1 VDIRLLSVHHPG
13 ATSSNA
19 AAATTP
25 TQGDVVGATIIGLS
39 RSGQTILNTPNGLM
53 TLAGRADFPPGTRV
67 DIEILPRLAQA
78 SGPRGLGPPPAP
90 LAHLARQWETLDQAI
105 RLLETAN
112 PSAASQIVQNHV
124 ARPGPQLTAMLA
136 LFITA
141 VRGGDLRGWLGDTAT
156 RALEQARGGIGA
168 TLREEF
174 GTMQRAS
181 EPNESGWRAFFIP
194 FMDDG
199 QLNQV
204 RLFLHQ
210 ENNKGEDGDRDG
222 SDRTRFV
229 VDLSLSR
236 LGDLQ
241 IDGSV
246 QPEAVDLL
254 LRTRDALPETMRQ
267 EIRDIFQNTLARTGI
282 KGQLAFRVQKTFVT
296 LPLEE
301 LQGYQDHP
309 TSDIQI

>member
-1 VDIRLLSVHHPG
+1 
-13 ATSSNA
+13 
-19 AAATTP
+19 
-25 TQGDVVGATIIGLS
+25 
-39 RSGQTILNTPNGLM
+39 M
-53 TLAGRADFPPGTRV
+53 TLVGEADFPPGSR
-67 DIEILPRLAQA
+67 IELEILRRTARPGAALA
-78 SGPRGLGPPPAP
+78 SGPPPAP

-112 PSAASQIVQNHV
+112 PTAASQIVQNHV
-124 ARPGPQLTAMLA
+124 ARPGPQLTAVLA
-136 LFITA
+136 LFIAA
-141 VRGGDLRGWLGDTAT
+141 VRGGDLRGWLGENNT
-156 RALEQARGGIGA
+156 RALEQARGGLGA

-181 EPNESGWRAFFIP
+181 EPNESGWRGFFIP

-210 ENNKGEDGDRDG
+210 ENGGGEDGDRDE

-246 QPEAVDLL
+246 RAEAVELL
-254 LRTRDALPETMRQ
+254 IRTRDALPETMRQ
-267 EIRDIFQNTLARTGI
+267 EIRDIFSTTLGRTGI
-282 KGQLAFRVQKTFVT
+282 KGQLAFRVQKSFVT

-301 LQGYQDHP
+301 LRGYQDRP